1 MFAIV
6 DGVFGSKQSA
16 AVAAITIR
24 NIEESLKEGL
34 RQRAAANGRSMEDEV
49 REILRTTLASPASRA
64 VHPAD
69 SMLSRFSALG
79 GVELELPSRS
89 PLRRSPDFASAH
101 PLPLMLRST
110 FF

>member
-6 DGVFGSKQSA
+6 DGMFGSKRSV

-34 RQRAAANGRSMEDEV
+34 RHRAATNGRSMQDEV
-49 REILRTTLASPASRA
+49 REILRTTLASPMSRA
-64 VHPAD
+64 VHPVD

-79 GVELELPSRS
+79 GVELELPPRS
-89 PLRRSPDFASAH
+89 PLRRSPDFNH
-101 PLPLMLRST
+101 
-110 FF
+110 